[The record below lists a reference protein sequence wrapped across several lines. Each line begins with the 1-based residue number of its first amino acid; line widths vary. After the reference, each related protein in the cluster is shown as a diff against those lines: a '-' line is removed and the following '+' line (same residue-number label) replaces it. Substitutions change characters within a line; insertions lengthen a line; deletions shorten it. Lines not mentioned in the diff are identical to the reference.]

1 TRVCNTRR
9 RSAEPSLWSGARGP
23 DHSRLSGRNRSVKKQ
38 PMSVTSHSEPVAASS
53 ILFNPVWRKI
63 AVQVGLA
70 AVVAFLIYAAAN
82 NAIERMHEQGTA
94 SGFQFLWRPAGFDIS
109 QRPIEFAAKSS
120 SNARAFAV
128 GLLNTLIVASLGI
141 VLATIIGFVVGISR

>member
-1 TRVCNTRR
+1 
-9 RSAEPSLWSGARGP
+9 
-23 DHSRLSGRNRSVKKQ
+23 
-38 PMSVTSHSEPVAASS
+38 VTSHSEPVAASS

-141 VLATIIGFVVGISR
+141 VLATIIGFVVGISRLSTNWLLARLATVYVELIRNIPLLLQLYVWYKAVLKPLP